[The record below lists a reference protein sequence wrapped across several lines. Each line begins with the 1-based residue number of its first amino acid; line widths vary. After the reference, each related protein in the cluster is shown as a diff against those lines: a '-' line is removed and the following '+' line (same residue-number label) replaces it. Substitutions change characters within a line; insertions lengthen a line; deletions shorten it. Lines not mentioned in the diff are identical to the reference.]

1 MTKSFFLFLVLF
13 ALPHFLES
21 EEIADVLSL
30 ESMEDQNR
38 FNSLLLI
45 YRCPKCQSSSLSGSD
60 APIAKDLKGE
70 IKRLI
75 EEGKDDKEIDNFL
88 RQRYG
93 DYISYKPPFRSNT
106 LVLWLAPFLLLL
118 GILFMAIMWNIKK
131 RDQKSDLEAE
141 KVIEAI
147 ERTRLKGILEEE
159 SR

>member
-21 EEIADVLSL
+21 EEIADVHSL

-38 FNSLLLI
+38 FNS
-45 YRCPKCQSSSLSGSD
+45 
-60 APIAKDLKGE
+60 
-70 IKRLI
+70 
-75 EEGKDDKEIDNFL
+75 L

>member
-21 EEIADVLSL
+21 EEIADVHSL

-75 EEGKDDKEIDNFL
+75 EEGKDDN
-88 RQRYG
+88 
-93 DYISYKPPFRSNT
+93 SYKPPFRSNT